1 MMIHTKTRV
10 RAIAFGLGVALL
22 VAGCASDSGDTAAPE
37 PTPSAPAPA
46 EPAEPG
52 QTRIAFISHSQDIT
66 DLFGQLRVG
75 MELTLDEAGLD
86 YQVFASAPTN
96 SGNHEGMDR
105 ILTDLQ
111 ALDIDYIVFGPTSF
125 DLNQPRL
132 VDLENLGVKI
142 VMTDYPPPPDGFDI
156 NPLTW
161 VIYDHAEMGQI
172 VGRQAGVQLCE
183 EGVDDA
189 EVAIFWGPA
198 ASEISE
204 LRGNGV
210 QAGLTEGTAT
220 CGFDY
225 TVVNEVY
232 TDFNREL
239 AFNTTEPVLTR
250 NPDLKVFVGMNSNTA
265 LGIKEALASLGSLE
279 DRIVFGM
286 GGQLDE
292 LTGVCNGELAHTA
305 FRDPRDMG
313 RLAAEAILNDL
324 DGNNDAT
331 PEVSY
336 TAMPLLNDCDDV
348 YANVPGPLLE
358 VERFWGGLNDG
369 LRRPTS

>member
-1 MMIHTKTRV
+1 MVNTKTRV
-10 RAIAFGLGVALL
+10 RALALGLGVALL
-22 VAGCASDSGDTAAPE
+22 VAGCSSDSGTDA
-37 PTPSAPAPA
+37 APAPA
-46 EPAEPG
+46 PSPADPAAPAEPG
-52 QTRIAFISHSQDIT
+52 TVRIAFISHSQDIT

-75 MELTLDEAGLD
+75 MENVLQDAGLE
-86 YQVFASAPTN
+86 YQIFASAPVN
-96 SGNHEGMDR
+96 SGAHEGMDR

-161 VIYDHAEMGQI
+161 VIYDHEEMGEI

-183 EGVDDA
+183 EGVDNA

-210 QAGLTEGTAT
+210 KTGLTEGTAT
-220 CGFDY
+220 CGFTY

-265 LGIKEALASLGSLE
+265 LGIKEALSSLGRLE
-279 DRIVFGM
+279 NRIVFGM

-324 DGNNDAT
+324 AGNQSAT
-331 PEVSY
+331 PEVSF
-336 TAMPLLNDCDDV
+336 TAMPLLNDCDDI
-348 YANVPGPLLE
+348 YELVPVALLE
-358 VERFWGGLNDG
+358 VERFWGGLNEG
-369 LRRPTS
+369 LRRP